1 MNCRLWENEPEKG
14 LTLTEAQRKG
24 RFRLSGIDAL
34 NPGAHDLGDVRAE
47 IQRESASS
55 YASQATAFAEIAASA
70 TDAETRAFYEG
81 KAEEYKHRKNFALED
96 SSEYDIHS
104 YADAGE
110 SGQTTFSP
118 ESEMLMEDERYDD
131 AAANNAAAPV
141 TTARDTAASN
151 GGLTYELFA
160 RATCPNCPPVK
171 EWIANSGLA
180 GRSIDVD
187 SEAGLAEAA
196 QKGVFAAPTVIFY
209 KADGSESARAHN
221 VAELEEIFNLET
233 A

>member
-1 MNCRLWENEPEKG
+1 MK
-14 LTLTEAQRKG
+14 TLKE
-24 RFRLSGIDAL
+24 ID
-34 NPGAHDLGDVRAE
+34 
-47 IQRESASS
+47 
-55 YASQATAFAEIAASA
+55 AEIAQVQKELADVHG
-70 TDAETRAFYEG
+70 TETEVYARIVGYYRAIKNWNKG

-118 ESEMLMEDERYDD
+118 ESEMLMEDERLDEAAQSAPAT
-131 AAANNAAAPV
+131 AAAS
-141 TTARDTAASN
+141 ASPSN
-151 GGLTYELFA
+151 ESGLRYELFA

-171 EWIANSGLA
+171 EWIANSGLQ

-187 SEAGLAEAA
+187 SQAGLEEAA

-209 KADGSESARAHN
+209 KADGSETARAHN

>member
-1 MNCRLWENEPEKG
+1 MAK
-14 LTLTEAQRKG
+14 TLQE
-24 RFRLSGIDAL
+24 IDK
-34 NPGAHDLGDVRAE
+34 
-47 IQRESASS
+47 
-55 YASQATAFAEIAASA
+55 EIAQVQKELSDVHG
-70 TDAETRAFYEG
+70 TETEVYARIVGNYRAIKNWNKG
-81 KAEEYKHRKNFALED
+81 KAEEFKLRKNFKLED
-96 SSEYDIHS
+96 SSEYDN
-104 YADAGE
+104 D
-110 SGQTTFSP
+110 QTTFSP

-141 TTARDTAASN
+141 TTAHDSAASN

-171 EWIANSGLA
+171 EWIANSGLS
-180 GRSIDVD
+180 GRTIDVD

>member
-1 MNCRLWENEPEKG
+1 MAK
-14 LTLTEAQRKG
+14 TLQE
-24 RFRLSGIDAL
+24 IDK
-34 NPGAHDLGDVRAE
+34 
-47 IQRESASS
+47 
-55 YASQATAFAEIAASA
+55 EIAQVQKELSDVHG
-70 TDAETRAFYEG
+70 TETEVYARIVGYYRAIKNWNKG
-81 KAEEYKHRKNFALED
+81 KAEEFKLRKNFKFED

-141 TTARDTAASN
+141 TTAHDSAASN

-171 EWIANSGLA
+171 EWIANSGLT

-209 KADGSESARAHN
+209 KADGSEEARAHN

>member
-1 MNCRLWENEPEKG
+1 MKSVQELDK
-14 LTLTEAQRKG
+14 
-24 RFRLSGIDAL
+24 
-34 NPGAHDLGDVRAE
+34 
-47 IQRESASS
+47 
-55 YASQATAFAEIAASA
+55 EIADVQKELSDVHG
-70 TDAETRAFYEG
+70 TETEVYARIVGYYRAIKNWNKG
-81 KAEEYKHRKNFALED
+81 KAEEFKLRKNFKLDD

-118 ESEMLMEDERYDD
+118 ENEMLMEDERFDESAETSRSAQAQEA
-131 AAANNAAAPV
+131 AAANSEL
-141 TTARDTAASN
+141 R
-151 GGLTYELFA
+151 YELFA
-160 RATCPNCPPVK
+160 RKTCPNCPPVK
-171 EWIANSGLA
+171 EWIANSGLT
-180 GRSIDVD
+180 GKTVDVD
-187 SEAGLAEAA
+187 TEQGLAEAA